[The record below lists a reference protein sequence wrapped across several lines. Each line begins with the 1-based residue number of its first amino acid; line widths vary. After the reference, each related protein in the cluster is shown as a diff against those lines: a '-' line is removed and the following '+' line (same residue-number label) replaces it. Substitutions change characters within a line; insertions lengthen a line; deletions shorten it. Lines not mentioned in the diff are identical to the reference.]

1 MKYGIGIDIG
11 SRTTKIV
18 FFDNESK
25 SVKYTN
31 VDTTKV
37 NPSDSAFDLM
47 EAGKKDLGISDD
59 DIKNVFT
66 TGYGR
71 KIVSFSD
78 KFVSEITAHAKGI
91 TFLFP
96 DVRTILDIGGQ
107 DSKVISIVDTK
118 VNDFAMNDKCA
129 AGTGRFL
136 EKVAVLLGIQVKDF
150 GEIALTADRKID
162 ISSTCVV
169 FAESEIIGYL
179 AKMEKPANI
188 LESVH
193 RSIAKRTKNLMS
205 RIPLIEPVI
214 FTGGVANNQ
223 SMVRALEET
232 LGITLSIPKNP
243 SITGALGAALLASK

>member
-1 MKYGIGIDIG
+1 MHYGIGIDLG

-18 FFDNESK
+18 FFEKESQTI
-25 SVKYTN
+25 KYKN
-31 VDTTKV
+31 VVATKV
-37 NPSDSAFDLM
+37 NPADSALELM
-47 EAGKKDLGISDD
+47 EMGKKDLNITDD
-59 DIKNVFT
+59 EINNVYT

-78 KFVSEITAHAKGI
+78 KYISEITAHAKGI
-91 TFLFP
+91 SYLYP
-96 DVRTILDIGGQ
+96 NVRTILDIGGQ
-107 DSKVISIVDTK
+107 DSKVISVSDGK
-118 VNDFAMNDKCA
+118 VNDFSMNDKCA

-150 GEIALTADRKID
+150 GEEALKADKKID

-179 AKMEKPANI
+179 AKAEKPANI

-193 RSIAKRTKNLMS
+193 RSIARRTKNLLS
-205 RIPLIEPVI
+205 RIPLKEPVV
-214 FTGGVANNQ
+214 FTGGVANNK
-223 SMVRALEET
+223 SMIKALEEI
-232 LGITLSIPKNP
+232 LNITLTIPQDP

>member
-1 MKYGIGIDIG
+1 MKYGIGIDLG

-18 FFDNESK
+18 FFENESK
-25 SVKYTN
+25 SIKYTN
-31 VDTTKV
+31 VIATKV
-37 NPSDSAFDLM
+37 NPADSAFDLLEM
-47 EAGKKDLGISDD
+47 GKKELNLHDNEISK
-59 DIKNVFT
+59 IFT

-91 TFLFP
+91 AFLFP
-96 DVRTILDIGGQ
+96 NVRTILDIGGQ
-107 DSKVISIVDTK
+107 DSKVISIVNGK
-118 VNDFAMNDKCA
+118 VNDFSMNDKCA

-150 GEIALTADRKID
+150 GEIALTADKKID

-179 AKMEKPANI
+179 AKTEKPANI

-193 RSIAKRTKNLMS
+193 RSIAKRQKNLLS
-205 RIPLIEPVI
+205 RIPLIEPVV
-214 FTGGVANNQ
+214 FTGGVANNE
-223 SMVRALEET
+223 SMIRALEET
-232 LGITLSIPKNP
+232 LNITLSIPENP